1 MLFRSAYAA
10 FLKETADAILN
21 AKQSEV
27 VINTKLW
34 TSFNKT
40 VFEAMKSRPDVAV
53 TVNYTFE
60 GNPYVL
66 TIPAGTN
73 VDLLMDENGFGG
85 FRYIENVLG
94 K

>member
-1 MLFRSAYAA
+1 MP
-10 FLKETADAILN
+10 ETLD
-21 AKQSEV
+21 V
-27 VINTKLW
+27 TVI
-34 TSFNKT
+34 
-40 VFEAMKSRPDVAV
+40 
-53 TVNYTFE
+53 VNYTFE

>member
-1 MLFRSAYAA
+1 MP
-10 FLKETADAILN
+10 ETLD
-21 AKQSEV
+21 V
-27 VINTKLW
+27 TVI
-34 TSFNKT
+34 
-40 VFEAMKSRPDVAV
+40 
-53 TVNYTFE
+53 VNYTFE

-73 VDLLMDENGFGG
+73 VDLLRDENGFGG

>member
-1 MLFRSAYAA
+1 M
-10 FLKETADAILN
+10 
-21 AKQSEV
+21 

-40 VFEAMKSRPDVAV
+40 VFEAMKSRPDVTV
-53 TVNYTFE
+53 TVNYKFE